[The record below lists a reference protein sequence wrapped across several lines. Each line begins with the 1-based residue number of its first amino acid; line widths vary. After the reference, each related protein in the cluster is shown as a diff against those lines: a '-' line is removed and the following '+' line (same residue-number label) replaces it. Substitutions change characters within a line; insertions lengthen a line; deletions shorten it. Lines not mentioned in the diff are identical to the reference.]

1 MAEAKTEESSAILP
15 GLLSRSFF
23 LASSLSSHPL
33 FAVLAAASLLVAL
46 YVPRSLLPFLLSPVP
61 ISTLLL
67 LVALLRLGSSPAE
80 TPTATTV
87 AAEEGKELPVSYLTN
102 NTECFSNYHRKA
114 PFCNDSGRRGVP
126 LEVIYEE
133 HEEEGELGCVRFCEY
148 LRWRQNGDSG
158 SGGLGSLRFAD
169 VDSDSGSDGGSP
181 IDAAEKSSSP
191 EELWLR
197 WDAQSEEE
205 DGEDMIEIDLKAE
218 AEENLI
224 EIDISGW
231 R

>member
-1 MAEAKTEESSAILP
+1 MAEAKTEDSSAILP
-15 GLLSRSFF
+15 GLVSRSFL

-33 FAVLAAASLLVAL
+33 FAVLAAASLLIAL

-61 ISTLLL
+61 ISTFLLL
-67 LVALLRLGSSPAE
+67 AALLRLGSSPAE
-80 TPTATTV
+80 PPAANTV
-87 AAEEGKELPVSYLTN
+87 AAEEKELPVSYLTN
-102 NTECFSNYHRKA
+102 DTECCSSYQQKA
-114 PFCNDSGRRGVP
+114 PFSNGSGCRGVP

-133 HEEEGELGCVRFCEY
+133 HEEEGELGGGRFWEY
-148 LRWRQNGDSG
+148 LRWRQNGDLG
-158 SGGLGSLRFAD
+158 SGGLGSLRFTG
-169 VDSDSGSDGGSP
+169 VDSDSDSDEGSP
-181 IDAAEKSSSP
+181 INAAEGSSSP